1 MFIEVI
7 KTIQEI
13 EFTLIKSSLKSP
25 KDKYQKNFIN
35 PKTNKNEIKTIK

>member
-7 KTIQEI
+7 KTIQERK
-13 EFTLIKSSLKSP
+13 FSLIKTSLKSP

-35 PKTNKNEIKTIK
+35 PKTNKNELKILN